1 MQAILLD
8 RTGPGSVGA
17 ITLRKGLERTG
28 ETFMKE
34 VAIIVAYSDYET
46 IWFSGM
52 ILQNPEWDWTV
63 LSLCR
68 ATGPVSRPEVPSRL

>member
-1 MQAILLD
+1 
-8 RTGPGSVGA
+8 
-17 ITLRKGLERTG
+17 
-28 ETFMKE
+28 MKE